1 MNALVT
7 DRILANLSIR
17 TAESFRE
24 RVEAAAAAGFD
35 AIGLGLAQYR
45 EHKAEGMTPREM
57 VAILED
63 NGIALTEIEVLVG
76 FAVGGR
82 AGGSERYPF
91 LKYATPE
98 DELEFFEMATTF
110 GVRHMQTIGT
120 FDSPLEPDAAERF
133 AGLCDRAAEHGLLVA
148 LEFVPESS
156 VPDASVAARI
166 IRDADRPNGGVC
178 LDAWHHFRGANDE
191 ALLRELP
198 ADKVFL
204 LQLCDGTMVPE
215 DDDFL
220 NDTLHNRR
228 VPGQGEFDLPALF
241 RVVGEMG
248 VSAPASLEVI
258 SDELDALG
266 AFGAAKALGGCL
278 EHYRID

>member
-1 MNALVT
+1 
-7 DRILANLSIR
+7 
-17 TAESFRE
+17 
-24 RVEAAAAAGFD
+24 
-35 AIGLGLAQYR
+35 
-45 EHKAEGMTPREM
+45 M
-57 VAILED
+57 VAILDD

-82 AGGSERYPF
+82 AGFGALPVPEVCD
-91 LKYATPE
+91 AE

-215 DDDFL
+215 DDDFSM
-220 NDTLHNRR
+220 TPCTIAGCRAGR
-228 VPGQGEFDLPALF
+228 VRPAGAVPGGRRDG
-241 RVVGEMG
+241 RVRTRV
-248 VSAPASLEVI
+248 A
-258 SDELDALG
+258 
-266 AFGAAKALGGCL
+266 
-278 EHYRID
+278 